1 MSEMNEKDRQWLLV
15 GYFPQTDRR
24 MTPGSKILLDP
35 VMSAGFEVS
44 IGSAGVIDPQVF
56 SKHLSLEATLSGVF
70 NESRCK
76 AQIKV
81 QAGVTDVATA
91 DVLTEFYIDIENKD
105 WVKVETWL
113 ANDLRFCVP
122 AIFKDIPQAGQSI
135 LFLGELKKW
144 CDKYDETF
152 FNIEWANISINHA
165 MVKFQMICRD
175 EVIVDAL
182 SEYRFAVI
190 DDMVKIVAVAN
201 HGLENMPLTI
211 MSEHYI

>member
-44 IGSAGVIDPQVF
+44 IESAGVIDPQVF
-56 SKHLSLEATLSGVF
+56 SKHLSLEATSLGVF

-91 DVLTEFYIDIENKD
+91 DVLTEFYINVEKKD
-105 WVKVETWL
+105 WEKIRETL
-113 ANDLRFCVP
+113 ADDMQFCVP
-122 AIFKDIPQAGQSI
+122 AIFKEIPQAGQSI

-144 CDKYDETF
+144 CDGFAETF

-165 MVKFQMICRD
+165 MVKFQVICD
-175 EVIVDAL
+175 DKMIVDAL
-182 SEYRFAVI
+182 SEYKSYLNPFSYHPSTVCC
-190 DDMVKIVAVAN
+190 
-201 HGLENMPLTI
+201 
-211 MSEHYI
+211 